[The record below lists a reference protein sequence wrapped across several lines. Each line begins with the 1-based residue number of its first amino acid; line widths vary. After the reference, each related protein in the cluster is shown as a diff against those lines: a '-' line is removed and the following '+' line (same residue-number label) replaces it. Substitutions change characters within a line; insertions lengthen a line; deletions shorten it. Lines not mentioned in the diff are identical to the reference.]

1 MDSFNEKYKL
11 HDSGVNVDGRLKRML
26 KGEKIE

>member
-11 HDSGVNVDGRLKRML
+11 HDSWVDIDERLNRML
-26 KGEKIE
+26 KGEKGE